1 MSEETKREEFKSKAR
16 DDYRRYQGLMWT
28 AIVAAV
34 LIIIFY
40 FCVQRYQGL
49 LAGLSTLSMIFQPI
63 IIGLVMAFLMN
74 PIMKFL
80 EEKLLPLF
88 LKKTKNE
95 RRTKQRIRAL
105 TSVIALLLLLSIVFL
120 FFAVVAPIFVETL
133 NDLVRNVNEK
143 VYNVLDWANDI
154 TKGRFEKQILGAK
167 DDEKITYAIN
177 TAVSFIRSY
186 FDLGE
191 QEQVVNMV
199 TRLGI
204 SIGRTVF
211 NFFIGIV
218 VSVYT
223 LMSKEKFKAQ
233 IKKLLY
239 GIFDPNWANV
249 FVRIGRKTDDV
260 FYGFI
265 IGKIIDSI
273 IIGVICYISM
283 LIMQMPYAVLCS
295 VIIGIT
301 NIIPVFGPYIGA
313 VPTVIIIFVNN
324 PMQGIY
330 FLLFVLILQQIDGN
344 IIGPKILGE
353 NTGLSSFWVV
363 LAIVVGGGL
372 FGVPGMIIGVPM
384 MSVVY
389 YICGEVATYLLQRRN
404 LPTETE
410 AYVDVR
416 EVDPGTN
423 QLVLKDA
430 SDEKPKKHSRR
441 NKNSE
446 VTKEEKEADPE
457 ESEEP

>member
-384 MSVVY
+384 MSVIY
-389 YICGEVATYLLQRRN
+389 YICGEVAIYLLQRRN

-416 EVDPGTN
+416 EVDPKTN